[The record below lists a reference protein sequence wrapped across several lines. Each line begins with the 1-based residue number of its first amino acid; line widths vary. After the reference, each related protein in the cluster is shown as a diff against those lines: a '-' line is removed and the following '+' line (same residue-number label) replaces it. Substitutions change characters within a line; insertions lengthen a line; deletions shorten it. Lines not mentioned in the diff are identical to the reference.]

1 MRGSLSFV
9 SFVVLVNGNAKRWV
23 KASRELR
30 QGDPLSP
37 FLFTIIV
44 DVLSRLMLRAVESGL
59 LEGFGVGRSGTT
71 ISHLQFTDA
80 TIFFS
85 RVSLKELE
93 TRKIILVV
101 FGHIYGLKVNL
112 EKSTLFGINVD
123 LDQLDRMALVL
134 DCKVLECLFLT
145 WDFHW
150 GISKAGVF

>member
-23 KASRELR
+23 KASRELI

-71 ISHLQFTDA
+71 ISHLQFANA
-80 TIFFS
+80 TIRQRTEDS
-85 RVSLKELE
+85 QLSLF
-93 TRKIILVV
+93 TRFWIRKDVKIFLQT
-101 FGHIYGLKVNL
+101 
-112 EKSTLFGINVD
+112 SFGI
-123 LDQLDRMALVL
+123 LW
-134 DCKVLECLFLT
+134 CLQ
-145 WDFHW
+145 
-150 GISKAGVF
+150 G